1 MNTSTSFITL
11 ISPVI
16 AVINEIASHGGTTYL
31 VGGAVRDLVLDRI
44 IKDSDLEVH
53 GLTLEALELILKKYG
68 PVSLVGKQFGVL
80 RLHGINIDWS
90 LPRSDSKGRKPI
102 IEIDPTMTIQQA
114 CKRRDITMNAMAINL
129 NPLAA
134 TWDEFTQNISSAPN
148 PLMFFDIIDPYGGR
162 DAIKRK
168 QLCAVD
174 QELFLEDPLRFFR
187 VMHFIGRFEML
198 PDQALNTLCSTMHL
212 HDAITH
218 KPLAQE
224 RIFEEIRKL
233 FLLSHRPSL
242 GFRWL
247 HSINRLKDIFP
258 ELYAL
263 IGIKQRTDYH
273 PEGDVFE
280 HTMQT
285 LDAAARF
292 TCYQNSPTS
301 SAQDEK
307 LLIMLAALCH
317 DLGKVTHTDE
327 HLHCRGHEEA
337 GIIPTKKLLA
347 RVTNNTHLEKAICLL
362 ITHHTA
368 PYTFVQGNASTK
380 AYKRLAIKLSP
391 YTNLRQLG
399 LVALADLQGRSAK
412 GPEPLIFHT
421 DLFDA
426 FIRRATEALV
436 ADHAEPAVLLG
447 RHLMDTVAPGPKM
460 GALLQKAYE
469 LQIEEGITDWQELKR
484 RVLVVKQ

>member
-1 MNTSTSFITL
+1 MNTYTSFVAL
-11 ISPVI
+11 ISPVVV
-16 AVINEIASHGGTTYL
+16 VINDIATRGAAVYL
-31 VGGAVRDLVLDRI
+31 VGGAVRDLVLDTT
-44 IKDSDLEVH
+44 IKDGDIEVH
-53 GLTLEALELILKKYG
+53 GVTLEALELILKKYG

-102 IEIDPTMTIQQA
+102 IEIDPTMTIEQA

-134 TWDEFTQNISSAPN
+134 TWGVFTQKITSAAH
-148 PLMFFDIIDPYGGR
+148 PLTLFDIIDPYGGR
-162 DAIKRK
+162 DAITHK
-168 QLCAVD
+168 QLRAVD
-174 QELFLEDPLRFFR
+174 QNLFLEDPLRFFR

-198 PDQALNTLCSTMHL
+198 PDAALNSLCSTMHL
-212 HDAITH
+212 HDATTL

-224 RIFEEIRKL
+224 RIFEEMRKL
-233 FLLSHRPSL
+233 FLLSRSPSR

-247 HSINRLKDIFP
+247 QSINRLKDIFP
-258 ELYAL
+258 ELHAL
-263 IGIKQRTDYH
+263 IGIKQRADYH
-273 PEGDVFE
+273 PEGDVLE
-280 HTMQT
+280 HTMQA

-292 TCYQNSPTS
+292 TSYQDAQAST
-301 SAQDEK
+301 AQDEK
-307 LLIMLAALCH
+307 LLIMLAVLCH

-327 HLHCRGHEEA
+327 HLRCNGHEEA
-337 GIIPTKKLLA
+337 GIAPTKKLLA

-368 PYTFVQGNASTK
+368 PYTFVQGNASAK

-412 GPEPLIFHT
+412 GPEPLTFHT
-421 DLFDA
+421 DLFDT
-426 FIRRATEALV
+426 FIHRATQALV
-436 ADHAEPAVLLG
+436 VDHAEPAVLLG
-447 RHLMDTVAPGPKM
+447 RHLMDTLTPGPRM
-460 GALLQKAYE
+460 GSLLKKAYE
-469 LQIEEGITDWQELKR
+469 LQIEEDISDWQELKR
-484 RVLVVKQ
+484 RVLKSKQ